1 MNSTICAQCR
11 QALGQRLRAS
21 SSLFTQSASRT
32 HYIVSATTGR
42 PLAQRRQNHTNSQS
56 TNNDSDPDI
65 RSLLSNPTCR
75 DHQRQRD
82 HQQNPAPPPAALGA
96 AAPATPEEEDA
107 LLTTLRTQLH
117 FVRSIQGVDTAGVAP
132 LAAIRDEAARG
143 RREQTIGLEAL
154 KEALANEDVVG
165 HSRRPR
171 RRRVEQEQ
179 QKKEG
184 QRNEAEDWDAL
195 AGASET
201 AGRYFVV
208 RSGKGGEAQ

>member
-1 MNSTICAQCR
+1 M
-11 QALGQRLRAS
+11 
-21 SSLFTQSASRT
+21 
-32 HYIVSATTGR
+32 
-42 PLAQRRQNHTNSQS
+42 RQNHTNSQS
-56 TNNDSDPDI
+56 ANNASDPDI
-65 RSLLSNPTCR
+65 RSLFSNPTWSVR
-75 DHQRQRD
+75 SLLPQHSPTSSTA
-82 HQQNPAPPPAALGA
+82 PAEATTKDNEITSKTLHHLLRLSALPPPA
-96 AAPATPEEEDA
+96 TSEEEDA

-132 LAAIRDEAARG
+132 LAAIRDETARG

-171 RRRVEQEQ
+171 RRRVEQQQ

-208 RSGKGGEAQ
+208 RSGKGGEA

>member
-1 MNSTICAQCR
+1 MPSGVAATP
-11 QALGQRLRAS
+11 
-21 SSLFTQSASRT
+21 QSPFKPVYT
-32 HYIVSATTGR
+32 
-42 PLAQRRQNHTNSQS
+42 RRQNHTNSQS
-56 TNNDSDPDI
+56 ANNNSNPDI
-65 RSLLSNPTCR
+65 RSLLSNPTWSV
-75 DHQRQRD
+75 RQRD
-82 HQQNPAPPPAALGA
+82 HQQNPAPPPTALGA

-132 LAAIRDEAARG
+132 LAAIRDETARG
-143 RREQTIGLEAL
+143 RGEQTIGLEAL
-154 KEALANEDVVG
+154 KEVLADEDVVG